1 METPQAHPCGM
12 PGVRRRELLKAGL
25 AASVTLSTWPLP
37 HAPALWAAEA
47 GQPKRGG
54 ILRVRGVDLGRLNR
68 YQNYPRYLALPY
80 VLRFCQAVDVAGNTL
95 FSGMV
100 ALSSTSEHTPCNN
113 A

>member
-1 METPQAHPCGM
+1 MTGDEATA
-12 PGVRRRELLKAGL
+12 VREEWSRPIGWWFLAGWT
-25 AASVTLSTWPLP
+25 VTLTLGVLKLHQSTGDSDEYDL
-37 HAPALWAAEA
+37 HTL
-47 GQPKRGG
+47 G
-54 ILRVRGVDLGRLNR
+54 LGRLNR
-68 YQNYPRYLALPY
+68 YQNYPRYSALPY

>member
-1 METPQAHPCGM
+1 MDTYTSRMAAAFACLTAELYDTARAITP
-12 PGVRRRELLKAGL
+12 PG
-25 AASVTLSTWPLP
+25 
-37 HAPALWAAEA
+37 AL
-47 GQPKRGG
+47 
-54 ILRVRGVDLGRLNR
+54 DLGRLNR